1 MLLKSLMVIGAI
13 LGLAIATIGISVPWL
28 LPKLFTPD
36 LNVIQ
41 EVSSQ
46 VLNLIVS
53 IFVTIFKSLLSYLN
67 DWCCS
72 TIDSGSTFLYC
83 LVLWLSF

>member
-1 MLLKSLMVIGAI
+1 MFLWVYDVIQARMLLKSLMVIGAI
-13 LGLAIATIGISVPWL
+13 LGLAIATIGMSVPWL

-46 VLNLIVS
+46 V
-53 IFVTIFKSLLSYLN
+53 
-67 DWCCS
+67 
-72 TIDSGSTFLYC
+72 
-83 LVLWLSF
+83 